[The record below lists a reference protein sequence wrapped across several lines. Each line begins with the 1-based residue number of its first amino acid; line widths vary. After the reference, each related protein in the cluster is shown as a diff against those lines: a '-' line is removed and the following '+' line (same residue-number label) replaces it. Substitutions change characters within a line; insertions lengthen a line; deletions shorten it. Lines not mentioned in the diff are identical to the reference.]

1 MSQYRSENHSVN
13 SATEP
18 LGLKT
23 DSKTKNRLA
32 FKVIKN
38 QYSSLSNY
46 FTILC
51 PLKCTLTEFLGTDF
65 LPVIDSIF

>member
-32 FKVIKN
+32 FKVIKK
-38 QYSSLSNY
+38 SV
-46 FTILC
+46 ILTVKLFYHFVC
-51 PLKCTLTEFLGTDF
+51 FEMHA
-65 LPVIDSIF
+65 V